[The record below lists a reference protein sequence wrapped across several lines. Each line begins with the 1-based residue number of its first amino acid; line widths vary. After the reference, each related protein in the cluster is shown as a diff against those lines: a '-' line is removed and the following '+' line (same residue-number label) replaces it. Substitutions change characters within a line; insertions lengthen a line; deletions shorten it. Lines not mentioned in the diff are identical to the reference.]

1 MCCSGSKRENNWFF
15 VVIMLTASLYMA
27 MLLSNWGTG
36 QTTGVSATS
45 RASFWVRV
53 CARASPKVCL
63 Y

>member
-53 CARASPKVCL
+53 RAC
-63 Y
+63 